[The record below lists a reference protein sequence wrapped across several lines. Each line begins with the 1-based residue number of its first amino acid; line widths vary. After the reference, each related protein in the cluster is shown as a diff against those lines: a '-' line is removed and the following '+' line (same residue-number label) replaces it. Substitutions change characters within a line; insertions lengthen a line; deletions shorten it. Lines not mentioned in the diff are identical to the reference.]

1 MAALKRDELIEILS
15 DIVKA
20 ARNRLLKARTADGL
34 KAAEMCPRCPVGTNL
49 TVGYQQQLS
58 IQVDAKL
65 IEELRKGAAQL
76 AQGISIVVQG
86 EGAAIGPG
94 GRIPTQ
100 PGALDRKPY
109 SLSLRLE
116 CRPVFR

>member
-76 AQGISIVVQG
+76 AQGDKHRSSGRGRGNRPRG
-86 EGAAIGPG
+86 ENPDAAG
-94 GRIPTQ
+94 GVGQEAIL
-100 PGALDRKPY
+100 A
-109 SLSLRLE
+109 
-116 CRPVFR
+116 

>member
-20 ARNRLLKARTADGL
+20 TRNRLLKARTADGL

-76 AQGISIVVQG
+76 AQRSD
-86 EGAAIGPG
+86 A
-94 GRIPTQ
+94 TK
-100 PGALDRKPY
+100 DD
-109 SLSLRLE
+109 
-116 CRPVFR
+116 

>member
-34 KAAEMCPRCPVGTNL
+34 KAAEMCPRCAVGTNL

-76 AQGISIVVQG
+76 AQGDKHRSSGTGRGNRPRG
-86 EGAAIGPG
+86 ENPDAAG
-94 GRIPTQ
+94 GVGQEAIL
-100 PGALDRKPY
+100 A
-109 SLSLRLE
+109 
-116 CRPVFR
+116 

>member
-1 MAALKRDELIEILS
+1 
-15 DIVKA
+15 
-20 ARNRLLKARTADGL
+20 
-34 KAAEMCPRCPVGTNL
+34 MCGWNEPDRGVS
-49 TVGYQQQLS
+49 QQLS

-94 GRIPTQ
+94 GESRRS

-109 SLSLRLE
+109 SPSLRLE